1 MGSRRTWSSSVSQ
14 ASMAKAFG
22 LADVAALSL
31 AHDDKD
37 LDKDGQPDGDL
48 TLLSATATSSKGVTK
63 TLTASAFRAAVPTT
77 SAWVEK
83 ATPVWTAP

>member
-1 MGSRRTWSSSVSQ
+1 MT
-14 ASMAKAFG
+14 KAFG
-22 LADVAALSL
+22 LENVAALRL
-31 AHDDKD
+31 AHNADK
-37 LDKDGQPDGDL
+37 

-83 ATPVWTAP
+83 ATPVWAAP